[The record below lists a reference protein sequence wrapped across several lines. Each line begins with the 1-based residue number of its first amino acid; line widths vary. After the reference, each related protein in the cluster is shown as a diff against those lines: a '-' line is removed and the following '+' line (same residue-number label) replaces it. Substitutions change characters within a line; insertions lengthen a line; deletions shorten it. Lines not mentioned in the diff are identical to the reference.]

1 MIRQFGVLMSLGFVS
16 CSQLQSNARLSTEQ
30 RPPANH
36 PFVGGKHI
44 AFGLVRSTAIS
55 AIRRPVTTAKLGAV
69 VLWQRP
75 REVVAGN
82 LPVESVILP
91 GTDKIPGSAGFERML
106 DHEGYQRAESGRLTW
121 LVDGP
126 EFFPELDRQIAAA
139 QSSIDIQVF
148 IFDNDDI
155 AVKYADALKRRS
167 NEVSVRVLFD
177 DLGSSFAHLTAPETP
192 APKGFVPPGSIARYL
207 KENSKVHVRRI
218 PNPWLVCDHTKLL
231 VFDKKVAILGG
242 MNIGREYRS
251 EWHDLMVK
259 VEGPILGSLQRE
271 FNRTWRRTGPWG
283 DLGLFRKPAGFRR
296 PPPLS
301 GGIPLRILR
310 TDPAEGRMDVL
321 NTTMMAIRAS
331 RSRIWVQNPYL
342 AHDDIIRALE
352 AAAVRGV
359 DVRVVIPSRGDS
371 TIMDLGNLAAARRL
385 IQAGAVVYRYPRMTH
400 MKVMLCDGWGSMGS
414 ANFDTLSMR
423 INRELNLSFADPA
436 TVRELERKVFLPD
449 FGVSK
454 RLRISDTDSAV
465 AAMAKILTDQL

>member
-1 MIRQFGVLMSLGFVS
+1 MIREVGILILLGSVS
-16 CSQLQSNARLSTEQ
+16 CSQLQTNARLSTEQ
-30 RPPANH
+30 SPPANDAL
-36 PFVGGKHI
+36 VGGKNI
-44 AFGLVRSTAIS
+44 ALGLVRSTAIS

-82 LPVESVILP
+82 LPLEALLLA
-91 GTDKIPGSAGFERML
+91 GTDEIPGSDGFERVL
-106 DHEGYQRAESGRLTW
+106 DREGYPRAESGRLTW

-139 QSSIDIQVF
+139 RSAIDIQIF

-155 AVKYADALKRRS
+155 AVKYADALKHRS
-167 NEVSVRVLFD
+167 AEIPVRILLD
-177 DLGSSFAHLTAPETP
+177 DLGSSFAHLTPPETP
-192 APKGFVPPGSIARYL
+192 APRGFVPPESIVRYL
-207 KENSKVHVRRI
+207 KEDSKVHVRRI

-231 VFDKKVAILGG
+231 VFDKKVAMLGG

-271 FNRTWRRTGPWG
+271 FNRTWRKTGAWG
-283 DLGLFRKPAGFRR
+283 DFGLFRKPAAFRD
-296 PPPLS
+296 PPPLED
-301 GGIPLRILR
+301 GIPLRILR

-321 NTTMMAIRAS
+321 KTTLIAIRAS
-331 RSRIWVQNPYL
+331 RSRVWVQNPYL
-342 AHDDIIRALE
+342 VHDDIIRALE
-352 AAAVRGV
+352 SAAGRGV

-371 TIMDLGNLAAARRL
+371 TIMDLGNLASARRL

-449 FGVSK
+449 FRASK
-454 RLRISDTDSAV
+454 RLRLSDTDSSIAPV
-465 AAMAKILTDQL
+465 MKILTDQL